1 MAATQDSPEAWD
13 RKLVVLVAI
22 LQYTDLDLAVRQVL
36 LSTKTE
42 IL

>member
-13 RKLVVLVAI
+13 GALMAI
-22 LQYTDLDLAVRQVL
+22 LQHSDLGLAVRQVL